1 MFVSEF
7 IGGKQGFFMEKK
19 MKDNKI
25 IGIIGGM
32 GPYASAYFYKLLLDK
47 SRDFYGAKK
56 NNDYPEIL
64 VDSVPIPDFISDTK
78 NLEKAREILT
88 ERVKKMNDYGVSV
101 IGMTCNTAH
110 ILLEDLAKVSNA
122 EFISMIDAVSEKISD
137 LGFKKVGLL
146 ATQTTISQGLYHRAL
161 TGLGI
166 SCDSLNLRTQKLH
179 EKIIRKVIAGKSVEI
194 ERLVSQVKKFIKE
207 ENLEGLILGCTELP
221 LVFPKEK
228 FVNVIDCLDVLVNK
242 LLKKYYNQ

>member
-1 MFVSEF
+1 
-7 IGGKQGFFMEKK
+7 
-19 MKDNKI
+19 
-25 IGIIGGM
+25 
-32 GPYASAYFYKLLLDK
+32 
-47 SRDFYGAKK
+47 
-56 NNDYPEIL
+56 
-64 VDSVPIPDFISDTK
+64 
-78 NLEKAREILT
+78 
-88 ERVKKMNDYGVSV
+88 
-101 IGMTCNTAH
+101 
-110 ILLEDLAKVSNA
+110 
-122 EFISMIDAVSEKISD
+122 
-137 LGFKKVGLL
+137 
-146 ATQTTISQGLYHRAL
+146 
-161 TGLGI
+161 LGI